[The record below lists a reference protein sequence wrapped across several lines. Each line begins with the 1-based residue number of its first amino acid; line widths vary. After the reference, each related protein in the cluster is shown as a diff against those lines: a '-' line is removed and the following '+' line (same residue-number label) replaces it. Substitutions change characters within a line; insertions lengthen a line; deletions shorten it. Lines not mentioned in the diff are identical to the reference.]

1 MRKMTKNEES
11 IRRLLESENNYT
23 KRIDRALEYLKKPW
37 LTASEVSAVMLT
49 HPNTIRVWARSG
61 AIGADRFGTRKDMR
75 YSREHM
81 ISYLKSQRLV

>member
-1 MRKMTKNEES
+1 MTKNEEA
-11 IRRLLESENNYT
+11 IRILLEREDNYT
-23 KRIDRALEYLKKPW
+23 KRIDRALDYLGKPW

-61 AIGADRFGTRKDMR
+61 AMGVDRFGTRKDMR

-81 ISYLKSQRLV
+81 ISYLKSQRLI